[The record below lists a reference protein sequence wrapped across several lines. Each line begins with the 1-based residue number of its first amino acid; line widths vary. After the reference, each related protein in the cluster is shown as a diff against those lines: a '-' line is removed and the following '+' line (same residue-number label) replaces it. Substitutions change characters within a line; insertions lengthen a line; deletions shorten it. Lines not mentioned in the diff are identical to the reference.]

1 MTIPKFTVDLDT
13 RRLKIRNGTY
23 PVKLYVDY
31 NDIPNTYGTIYDMTL
46 EEWQKLKQPHI
57 SASLREKR
65 DKLQELEDKAR
76 EFARSLEIFSFNRF
90 EQLFIEGNPLIKA
103 RKRTN
108 KGGSAPADN
117 FDFTPFLE
125 KVYILKDE
133 DLGKG
138 FILDV
143 FVMKIKDLLQEGSVG
158 TAQVYQA
165 AYYSLKS
172 YWGLKRFGEINV
184 SVIKQYGR
192 SQKEKGNSR
201 SYVGINLRTLRAM
214 FNYADAKGIIDKKK
228 YYPFGRY
235 KYVIAR
241 PAKRKKFLTPQQLA
255 GLYFYQT
262 KDDGLQEAV
271 AYWKF
276 LYLGNGMNMKDALLL
291 TWDCCQGNY
300 IVFERAKTELT
311 AKGEQ
316 ESIDVFISDDLR
328 DILNYLGTKDKSPD
342 NYIFPILNK
351 EMNAIEI
358 HHTIKRV
365 IKLINAR
372 MKRVCKELG
381 IPPIATTGLARKAAV
396 NQVLAGGATPHFI
409 KEFLGHE
416 NLNTQNHYTD
426 AAADFQ
432 KRQMAIQLTQFENV
446 GRPDL
451 FGPSKADA

>member
-31 NDIPNTYGTIYDMTL
+31 NDVPNTYGTIYDMTL

-65 DKLQELEDKAR
+65 DRLQELEDKAR

-138 FILDV
+138 SILDV

-172 YWGLKRFGEINV
+172 YWGLKRFGEISV
-184 SVIKQYGR
+184 SVIKQYER
-192 SQKEKGNSR
+192 SQKEKCLVLEKP
-201 SYVGINLRTLRAM
+201 YT
-214 FNYADAKGIIDKKK
+214 
-228 YYPFGRY
+228 
-235 KYVIAR
+235 
-241 PAKRKKFLTPQQLA
+241 
-255 GLYFYQT
+255 FY
-262 KDDGLQEAV
+262 
-271 AYWKF
+271 
-276 LYLGNGMNMKDALLL
+276 
-291 TWDCCQGNY
+291 
-300 IVFERAKTELT
+300 
-311 AKGEQ
+311 
-316 ESIDVFISDDLR
+316 
-328 DILNYLGTKDKSPD
+328 
-342 NYIFPILNK
+342 
-351 EMNAIEI
+351 
-358 HHTIKRV
+358 
-365 IKLINAR
+365 
-372 MKRVCKELG
+372 
-381 IPPIATTGLARKAAV
+381 
-396 NQVLAGGATPHFI
+396 
-409 KEFLGHE
+409 
-416 NLNTQNHYTD
+416 
-426 AAADFQ
+426 
-432 KRQMAIQLTQFENV
+432 
-446 GRPDL
+446 
-451 FGPSKADA
+451 